1 MRQNNSPNKLKID
14 NKRFDEDDL
23 QIQVKIKS
31 EKTIGNR
38 ASFTEKKKK
47 KVKKTRRKKTS

>member
-47 KVKKTRRKKTS
+47 KR